1 MVSLSKI
8 HLEVY
13 SLCLL
18 PQDKQGRAK
27 DGREKVVVIS
37 GTFSESLYRPLGQ
50 VHIYTH
56 VFVCMC
62 LRLYAI

>member
-1 MVSLSKI
+1 MVVLSKI

-13 SLCLL
+13 APCLL

-37 GTFSESLYRPLGQ
+37 GTFNESLYRLSGQ
-50 VHIYTH
+50 VH

-62 LRLYAI
+62 LC